1 MAEKRISYEEARE
14 ELAEVVAELEGGEL
28 GLEESLKLWE
38 RGEELVKVCEE
49 WLEGAK
55 AKIAKASASKRAS
68 KAGSGTESKSGS
80 AEKDEDA

>member
-14 ELAEVVAELEGGEL
+14 ELAEVVEELESGDL

-38 RGEELVKVCEE
+38 RGEELVKICEE

-55 AKIAKASASKRAS
+55 EKIAKASAAKAS
-68 KAGSGTESKSGS
+68 KSKKPVESGDG
-80 AEKDEDA
+80 DA